1 MIQINAPAPD
11 FSARTTDGKD
21 IRLSDFRGKKVVL
34 YFFPKAFTPGC
45 THQAKSFGAAYPEIA
60 ATGATLLGVSTDDF
74 KTQCDFTES
83 LASPFP
89 MIADQDGSIARS
101 FDIVWPLL
109 KMVQRVTFV
118 IDEQGIIRGAF
129 HFELRI
135 GQHAKSVVQL
145 LSTMNDGKSAKA
157 SKAS

>member
-11 FSARTTDGKD
+11 FSARTTEGKD
-21 IRLSDFRGKKVVL
+21 IRLSDFRGQKVVL

-45 THQAKSFGAAYPEIA
+45 THQAKTFVAAHPEIA
-60 ATGATLLGVSTDDF
+60 ATGATLLGVSTDDYQ
-74 KTQCDFTES
+74 TQCDFTES
-83 LASPFP
+83 LNAPFP
-89 MIADQDGSIARS
+89 MITDPDGSIARS

-118 IDEQGIIRGAF
+118 IDEEGIIRGAF

-135 GQHAKSVVQL
+135 GQHAKSVVHL
-145 LSTMNDGKSAKA
+145 LKTMGEGAA
-157 SKAS
+157 ARPA

>member
-11 FSARTTDGKD
+11 FTARTTDGKD

-45 THQAKSFGAAYPEIA
+45 THQAKTFVAAHPEIA

-83 LASPFP
+83 LQSPFP
-89 MIADQDGSIARS
+89 MIADQDGAIARS

-118 IDEQGIIRGAF
+118 IDEEGIIRGAF
-129 HFELRI
+129 HFEVRI
-135 GQHAKSVVQL
+135 GQHAKNVVHL
-145 LSTMNDGKSAKA
+145 LKTMGESTVAKPA
-157 SKAS
+157 

>member
-11 FSARTTDGKD
+11 FSARTTDGKN

-45 THQAKSFGAAYPEIA
+45 THQAKTFVAAYPEIE

-83 LASPFP
+83 LNAPFP

-101 FDIVWPLL
+101 YDIVWPLL

-118 IDEQGIIRGAF
+118 IDEEGIIRGAF
-129 HFELRI
+129 HFEMRI
-135 GQHAKSVVQL
+135 GQHAKSVVHL
-145 LSTMNDGKSAKA
+145 LKAMGETAKVKPA
-157 SKAS
+157 